1 MNVLGFPNMRPR
13 AAAAA
18 ERRIAIV
25 RHAEHLQAMLRS
37 GRIMN
42 AELCARL
49 AISERTL
56 RLAFM
61 AVTGTSPVEHLR
73 SYRLGL
79 ARKALLGAPAGNA
92 PVKVAALTHGF
103 LHLGRF
109 AAAYKAHFGEAP
121 SCTVARQA
129 AGAPGA
135 THTVPDRA
143 TRREDSNEWS
153 SIPACPP

>member
-1 MNVLGFPNMRPR
+1 MRPR

-25 RHAEHLQAMLRS
+25 RHAERLQATLPA

-42 AELCARL
+42 AELCARFD
-49 AISERTL
+49 ISERTL

-61 AVTGTSPVEHLR
+61 AVTGASPVGHLR

-79 ARKALLGAPAGNA
+79 ARKALLGAPPGNA
-92 PVKVAALTHGF
+92 PVKVAAMTHGF
-103 LHLGRF
+103 RHLGRF

-121 SCTVARQA
+121 SCTVARRA
-129 AGAPGA
+129 AGAPGN

-143 TRREDSNEWS
+143 TRRKDSNGWS
-153 SIPACPP
+153 SIPACTP